1 MTSEGAVAR
10 LCDISVISS
19 KGRMWACFLFVML
32 ITLLLTGCSPE
43 QTELTGKTMGTT
55 YSIKYIA
62 SANAPSST
70 IIHAEIEK
78 RLVDVNNQMS
88 TYLPQ
93 SELSRFNKSREA
105 NVPFTVS
112 PALATVVAEAIRLN
126 AITEGAL
133 DVTVG
138 PLVNLWG
145 FGPEKKPVDQVPD
158 EAELN
163 ARRALVGIDKLEVQ
177 GNSLIK
183 RTPELYVDLS
193 SIAKGYGVDVVA
205 EYLISLG
212 IHDYMVDIGGEVRT
226 SGKNAK
232 DIVWRIAIEKPIEGS
247 EQTGQAVIS
256 LKDIAMAT
264 SGSYRNYF
272 EVDGKRY
279 SHTIDPKTG
288 HPITHNLVSIS
299 VIAPTCMEAD
309 GLATGLDVLG
319 PERALAVA
327 NRLQIPIY
335 LIIKTPDGFQALSSE
350 AFNPYLSEK
359 ASK

>member
-1 MTSEGAVAR
+1 MTGEGATTR
-10 LCDISVISS
+10 LFNMSELSS
-19 KGRMWACFLFVML
+19 KEWMWIYPLFIMLVVML
-32 ITLLLTGCSPE
+32 MTGCSPE
-43 QTELTGKTMGTT
+43 QTELTGRTMGTT

-62 SANAPSST
+62 SAGAPSST
-70 IIHAEIEK
+70 VIHAEIEK

-105 NVPFTVS
+105 NVPFVVS

-126 AITEGAL
+126 AVTEGAL

-145 FGPEKKPVDQVPD
+145 FGPEKKPIDQVPD
-158 EAELN
+158 ETELET
-163 ARRALVGIDKLEVQ
+163 RRAMVGIDKLEAQ
-177 GNSLIK
+177 GNALIK
-183 RTPELYVDLS
+183 HVPELYVDLS

-205 EYLISLG
+205 DYLASLE
-212 IHDYMVDIGGEVRT
+212 IRDYMVDIGGEVRT
-226 SGKNAK
+226 SGKNTK
-232 DIVWRIAIEKPIEGS
+232 DTVWRIAIEKPIEGS
-247 EQTGQAVIS
+247 EQTGQTAIS
-256 LKDIAMAT
+256 LKDIAIAT

-288 HPITHNLVSIS
+288 RPITHNLISIS

-309 GLATGLDVLG
+309 GLATGLDVMG
-319 PERALAVA
+319 PDRALALA

-350 AFNPYLSEK
+350 AFKPYLSEK
-359 ASK
+359 VSN